1 MAFLVSENKNRNVEG
16 LPSSEL
22 DFYLSRF
29 VLAVRR
35 KSGVEYKT
43 STPSLRRLISSVYRH
58 LMGTFSGTS
67 TEWPSSTQIWIELE
81 LEMLVFEERGKP
93 EYPENNLS
101 EQRREP
107 TTNSTQILRRVRES
121 IPSNIGA
128 TGVNKFFPAATTTKS
143 GVQVSFPRKLY
154 NLGNV

>member
-1 MAFLVSENKNRNVEG
+1 
-16 LPSSEL
+16 
-22 DFYLSRF
+22 
-29 VLAVRR
+29 
-35 KSGVEYKT
+35 
-43 STPSLRRLISSVYRH
+43 
-58 LMGTFSGTS
+58 
-67 TEWPSSTQIWIELE
+67 
-81 LEMLVFEERGKP
+81 MLVFKERGKP

-107 TTNSTQILRRVRES
+107 TTNSTHILRRVRES